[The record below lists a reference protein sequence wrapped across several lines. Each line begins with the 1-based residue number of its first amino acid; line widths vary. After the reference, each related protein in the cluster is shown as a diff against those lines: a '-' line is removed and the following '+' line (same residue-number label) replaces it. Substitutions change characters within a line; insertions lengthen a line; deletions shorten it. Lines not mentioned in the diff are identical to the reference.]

1 MPEASVRDVL
11 EQVPLPV
18 ESPTFF
24 DEFWMRAER
33 EQRRAARRRRWLAAG
48 VSVIAI
54 AAATAAGV
62 FAFGGSGTSGLDE
75 TYACTA
81 FEQNSVS
88 LIIFDLF
95 TSPKIGAVAVWSAH
109 LPILRNSFPQRGQI
123 NVDSRACRKVSRSVP
138 FSRLGLPLTAN
149 MRADADNNVEATFT
163 CNPKRILIRLRITF
177 DSTGN
182 AALAT
187 VVVANASTGKRIAL
201 VREEPPHLVT
211 YVGAGC
217 RHR

>member
-1 MPEASVRDVL
+1 MPESSVRDVL
-11 EQVPLPV
+11 EQVELPA

-24 DEFWMRAER
+24 AEFWRRAELER
-33 EQRRAARRRRWLAAG
+33 RRAARRRRGLAAAL
-48 VSVIAI
+48 SVVAL

-62 FAFGGSGTSGLDE
+62 FAFGASGTSSLDE
-75 TYACTA
+75 TYDCTA
-81 FEQNSVS
+81 IQQNEIN
-88 LIIFDLF
+88 LIMFDLF
-95 TSPKIGAVAVWSAH
+95 TGPKIGAVAVWSAH
-109 LPILRNSFPQRGQI
+109 LPILRNSYPKTNQI

-163 CNPKRILIRLRITF
+163 CTPKRVLIRLRITF

-182 AALAT
+182 AAVAT
-187 VVVANASTGKRIAL
+187 VVVANARTGKRIAL
-201 VREEPPHLVT
+201 IREQPPHLVT
-211 YVGAGC
+211 YVGAAC